1 MIRFPSNPSIGQE
14 YSVPSGESWVWNGYA
29 WDITAGGLA
38 GPTGPTGDPGPPG
51 AQGPPGPPGPA
62 GTGGGGSGSAVLTAD
77 VFSSVTA
84 GAINPGRTM
93 TAGTDFQQFVEA
105 LLLKDNFPSFAAPTF
120 SLSSGLASLQLI
132 GASLS
137 FTLTFT
143 FGRGSINGNNVGGI
157 WVPTAPQ
164 NPRAGLAESY
174 TIDGVGPQA
183 DNTKL
188 KTGYTV
194 VRGTNAFSGS
204 VTYLVGPQPLDS
216 NGLPFD
222 NPFPAGTNSASTSF
236 EGVYPIK
243 ATTANITTLT
253 PQTLVSMLSPPGKVE
268 YTLVAQPNP
277 PTQKWQIAVP
287 ANFARSL
294 SKIYYYNTAA
304 QRFDPV
310 DKLPQWTETTENI
323 GGVSYKVYTES
334 TPLSYGQ
341 NRIEF
346 YF

>member
-1 MIRFPSNPSIGQE
+1 MIRFPSNPSIGQQ

-29 WDITAGGLA
+29 WDIPEGSLA

-105 LLLKDNFPSFAAPTF
+105 LLLKDNFPGFSAPTF
-120 SLSSGLASLQLI
+120 SLSTGQNNLQLI
-132 GASLS
+132 GNVLN
-137 FTLTFT
+137 FTLTFN
-143 FGRGSINGNNVGGI
+143 FDRGSINGKNVGGI
-157 WVPTAPQ
+157 WQPTTFQ
-164 NPRAGLAESY
+164 DFRAGAAEFY
-174 TIDGVGPQA
+174 VINGGPQQA
-183 DNTKL
+183 GNTRAVSI
-188 KTGYTV
+188 YTV
-194 VRGTNAFSGS
+194 VKGNNNFSGS
-204 VTYLVGPQPLDS
+204 VSYFAGPQPLDS

-222 NPFPAGTNSASTSF
+222 SPLPAGSQSASTSF
-236 EGVYPIK
+236 EGVYPIL
-243 ATTANITTLT
+243 ATTVNIGNLT
-253 PQTLVSMLSPPGKVE
+253 PQSLVSMLSPPGKVE

-277 PTQKWQIAVP
+277 PTQKWKIAVP
-287 ANFARSL
+287 VDFSQSL

-304 QRFDPV
+304 QRFDPD
-310 DKLPQWTETTENI
+310 DKLPQWTQTTQLI